1 MIWKEE
7 EGDELNALFHPSRF
21 SVCQFFSLLQTSCMS
36 HMFIK
41 YWSSE
46 AILEVV
52 MEKKVGEQGTFGKCL
67 VLTTENDTRDIF
79 FYFLGLWSCYI
90 FHITQYVR

>member
-1 MIWKEE
+1 M
-7 EGDELNALFHPSRF
+7 
-21 SVCQFFSLLQTSCMS
+21 
-36 HMFIK
+36 K

-90 FHITQYVR
+90 FHITQICKIGGMEKI